1 MFFMS
6 DHCWKGRKS
15 FMNICYLHYFF
26 QKNYFYVILPLDEAM
41 AEVISFAFRDTRVIV
56 DASSNPP
63 VSRLKLL

>member
-1 MFFMS
+1 
-6 DHCWKGRKS
+6 
-15 FMNICYLHYFF
+15 MNICYLHYFF
-26 QKNYFYVILPLDEAM
+26 QKNYFYVILALDEAM